1 MLERRFE
8 RKHHNA
14 CTWYK
19 GEVSKSSVAF
29 LDALGFVSPSLD
41 FATVLLPAADAG
53 LLPPVLI
60 ASLDG
65 SRTGLALDGTPP
77 AGLPADFG
85 GGAATAGNSPRAFS
99 SSGVIV
105 FLETGDSFSVA
116 LRMASNPMCF
126 MMGRTQSWA
135 GLRTSADLEKL

>member
-1 MLERRFE
+1 MQLI
-8 RKHHNA
+8 
-14 CTWYK
+14 TWYK
-19 GEVSKSSVAF
+19 GDVSKSSAAF
-29 LDALGFVSPSLD
+29 LDAFVFVSPSLD
-41 FATVLLPAADAG
+41 FATVLPPAADAG
-53 LLPPVLI
+53 LLPQFLI

-65 SRTGLALDGTPP
+65 SLTGLALDGAPPP

-85 GGAATAGNSPRAFS
+85 GGAATTGSSPRAFS

-126 MMGRTQSWA
+126 MIGRTQSWA
-135 GLRTSADLEKL
+135 GLRTSADLKQNNLD